1 MSSSFTN
8 IKGPL
13 VETFYTIIDKR
24 KAQNQRRDS
33 GDSGNHSIQSL
44 ASSSSSSSGRVVPG
58 AKTSA
63 QNGNGATAVP
73 PDSNA
78 NTHHRFSNSPQP
90 SQVNNAS
97 LPTSQRGSSS
107 PNVSSPPS
115 DSNVT
120 AGSATHLSREDVGR
134 WSHAVQGADMPEEV
148 KAIVRTG
155 RHTWSRGISQKTTAP
170 AASG

>member
-8 IKGPL
+8 SKVPL
-13 VETFYTIIDKR
+13 FETFYRIIDKR
-24 KAQNQRRDS
+24 KAENQRRDS

-44 ASSSSSSSGRVVPG
+44 ASSSSSSSGRVLPG
-58 AKTSA
+58 AKTST
-63 QNGNGATAVP
+63 QNGNGAIAVP

-78 NTHHRFSNSPQP
+78 NTHHRSSNSPQP
-90 SQVNNAS
+90 SQVNSAS
-97 LPTSQRGSSS
+97 SPASQRGSSS
-107 PNVSSPPS
+107 PN

-120 AGSATHLSREDVGR
+120 AGSATHLSRQDVGR

-155 RHTWSRGISQKTTAP
+155 RHTWSRGITQKTTAP